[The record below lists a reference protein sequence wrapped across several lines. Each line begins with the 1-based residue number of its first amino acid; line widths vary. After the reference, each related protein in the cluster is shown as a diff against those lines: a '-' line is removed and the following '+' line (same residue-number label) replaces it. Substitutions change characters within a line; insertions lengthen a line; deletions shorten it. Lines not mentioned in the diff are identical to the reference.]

1 MPNKN
6 SPVKSKPKKET
17 GKRVSPSRELQDILQ
32 TILQNDTA
40 RRTYQRIALEGLV
53 KAAVRGNLEAT
64 KFLIRQVNLAEVTK
78 RLKGK

>member
-1 MPNKN
+1 VANKN
-6 SPVKSKPKKET
+6 SPVKPKRKKET
-17 GKRVSPSRELQDILQ
+17 GKRVSPSRELEEILQ
-32 TILQNDTA
+32 TVLQNDAA

-64 KFLIRQVNLAEVTK
+64 KFLIRQVNLAEVRK